1 MPRFA
6 GLGRRAAACSQ
17 DGSDSRAGRSRLAT
31 VGHGALE
38 GASPDEIL
46 TMPNRSISDR
56 TPLYAV
62 VILAVSLGIVVSA
75 LAFLAVL
82 FLF

>member
-1 MPRFA
+1 
-6 GLGRRAAACSQ
+6 
-17 DGSDSRAGRSRLAT
+17 
-31 VGHGALE
+31 
-38 GASPDEIL
+38 
-46 TMPNRSISDR
+46 MPNRSISDR